1 MTTIPLSKENFNQVI
16 PIPTLQDLA
25 ANSSNSDQQSNN
37 IENDIDYL
45 LHWLSPFWPDNRV
58 FNEPSPRVKSAVRS
72 CLRDESSQLDFVKL
86 YGNSIKPRFF
96 EELSPV
102 LLDDRV
108 SLTEAIDKIKFIKD
122 YYDQYIKYLN
132 LNKLPY
138 DILNR
143 NLNSLFHSILVE
155 NKQSKFINN
164 LTNYLYETLF
174 GDEKCLHGS
183 VHGYMLVLLSIELI
197 DELNSIIIRL
207 SIKQIKDYIL
217 ATCTKVWDKPLLE
230 EINCWIKLDLFPSF
244 SLIMRLSNF
253 DFSEEYLYDL
263 IKIAHDEL
271 VSLRIKE
278 IFGLVVDYPNSYI
291 ALSELHQCL
300 LFKFNS
306 HNTGTN
312 ISNLSTVIN
321 SNINTSE
328 IDSANSLITIS
339 NFSSILINNSAN
351 SQAYQRAKLV
361 DTFIQLCHEE
371 LLHSGA
377 NTVNVITCYTS
388 TIKSFLIIDPKGVL
402 LDRVVRPIRRYLKT
416 REDIIIKLV
425 HGLLDQSESNDL
437 LELAQELRNGTKKT
451 VIADDL
457 MDLTWVPDPIDA
469 LPDFKK
475 SKMTDII
482 ESLISIFDLKEIFIN
497 EFTQLFGERLI
508 NLHDYDVKD
517 VTDHLDLLKLRFGE
531 NEFTTLDIMI
541 KDIEQSKITNEKI
554 NYRNEYSFHSTILSH
569 LYWPTVCENI
579 SHNDSFQIPDTIS
592 NQFEKFDKEFA
603 RVKKGRGLKL
613 LPSLGLVRLELL
625 IRNTNLLFEVTP
637 DKASIISLFHDKVDE
652 LRLTDIATQ
661 LDMQP
666 YVASKAIDY
675 WIKQNVLT
683 ETSKGTYKVNE

>member
-1 MTTIPLSKENFNQVI
+1 MTTIPLSKDIFNQVI
-16 PIPTLQDLA
+16 PILTLQDLA
-25 ANSSNSDQQSNN
+25 ANSSNSNQQSNN

-45 LHWLSPFWPDNRV
+45 LHWLSPFWPDNKM
-58 FNEPSPRVKSAVRS
+58 FTEPSLRVKAAIRS

-86 YGNSIKPRFF
+86 YGNSIKPKFF
-96 EELSPV
+96 EELSPL
-102 LLDDRV
+102 LLDDKV
-108 SLTEAIDKIKFIKD
+108 PLIQAIEKIKFIKD
-122 YYDQYIKYLN
+122 YYNQYIKYLN

-138 DILNR
+138 DILTR

-155 NKQSKFINN
+155 NKKSKFIYK
-164 LTNYLYETLF
+164 LTSYLFEMLF
-174 GDEKCLHGS
+174 GSERSLQGPVQDHIQ
-183 VHGYMLVLLSIELI
+183 VLLSIELV
-197 DELNSIIIRL
+197 DEVNSIIIGL

-217 ATCTKVWDKPLLE
+217 ATCKKVWNKPLLE
-230 EINCWIKLDLFPSF
+230 EINRWIKLDLFPSF
-244 SLIMRLSNF
+244 NLVMRLSNF
-253 DFSEEYLYDL
+253 DFSEKYLYDL
-263 IKIAHDEL
+263 IKCAHDEL

-278 IFGLVVDYPNSYI
+278 IFDLVVDYPNSYV

-300 LFKFNS
+300 LFKLNS
-306 HNTGTN
+306 HNIGTN

-328 IDSANSLITIS
+328 IDSANSLISIS
-339 NFSSILINNSAN
+339 NLSSILINNSAS

-377 NTVNVITCYTS
+377 NTVDVITCYTS

-425 HGLLDQSESNDL
+425 HGLLDQSENNDL
-437 LELAQELRNGTKKT
+437 LELAQELRKGKKKIT
-451 VIADDL
+451 IADDF

-475 SKMTDII
+475 SKVTDII

-497 EFTQLFGERLI
+497 EFTQLFGEKLI
-508 NLHDYDVKD
+508 NLHNYDVKD

-554 NYRNEYSFHSTILSH
+554 NSNNDYLFHSTILSH

-579 SHNDSFQIPDTIS
+579 SHNDNFKLPDVIL
-592 NQFEKFDKEFA
+592 NQFDEFDKDYA
-603 RVKKGRGLKL
+603 KIQKGRGLKL
-613 LPSLGLVRLELL
+613 LPSLGLVKLNLL
-625 IRNTNLLFEVTP
+625 IRNTDLSFEVTP
-637 DKASIISLFHDKVDE
+637 DKASVISLFHDKADE
-652 LRLTDIATQ
+652 LTLANIAG
-661 LDMQP
+661 LLNMQT

-675 WIKQNVLT
+675 WIKQDILK
-683 ETSKGTYKVNE
+683 ETSKDTYMVNE